1 MTEQTPDNQKIIK
14 GLEGLAL
21 KVVMLE
27 EGDLPGLGDFLN
39 HLENLQK
46 LLDAET
52 AADVVSLFQQLE
64 EVGNKLI
71 LQEIDAAAQAQELLS
86 QGVSLLL
93 AWARDSKFSTDGE
106 VWKNYCRLSQELGL
120 GGSGEIP
127 ALAEEDA
134 KAEEDPATALE
145 EFIWEDQE
153 LTANFIAE
161 AREHLEGIESGLVHL
176 EQAPTDLTAINA
188 VFRPFHTIKGVA
200 GFLNLP
206 QIQEL
211 SHEVESLLD
220 EARSGRLSINAAI
233 IDLTLTAVDFLKEML
248 DDLQDALA
256 EQRPL
261 RRFELQNI
269 KEQVKLLQN
278 QEEPTGQLPK
288 RQLGEILVS
297 QGELSSTDLNE
308 ALEQQKAKAG
318 TAPLGEILVKEGKV
332 APKKVARAL
341 VDQLIEEKG
350 GEAAAGPAAAEGK
363 AVGDAQLPPT
373 IKIDLSKVD
382 NLVNLM
388 GELVIAQSQVRQN
401 PNLQGVSDPKLER
414 DLAQMSRITSELQM
428 ISMSMRMIP
437 IGQTL
442 RKMVRLVRD
451 LSRKSKKQVEL
462 IIEGEDT
469 EIDRNMV
476 EAIYDPL
483 VHLVRNAVDHGLE
496 TPKEREAQGKPP
508 AGHLWLRAYHKGG
521 NVVIDIEED
530 GRGLDRERILAKAQ
544 EKGLIQPGDQLTPT
558 QIDNLIFEP
567 GFSTAEKI
575 TDISG
580 RGVGMDV
587 VRLTIERLQGKVEIH
602 SRPQQGSR
610 FSIRMPL
617 TLAIIDGLVV
627 KVGKERYI
635 LPAVAVRETLRPS
648 TTDYFTVQGQ
658 GELIKVRSQLIPLLR
673 LHRLFRAGNGDI
685 PPTEALVM
693 VVEHEGKQK
702 GLLVDD
708 ILGKQE
714 VVIKSLGETLQN
726 IKGLAGGT
734 ILGDGRV
741 GLILD
746 LAGLFA
752 LGQG

>member
-1 MTEQTPDNQKIIK
+1 MTDQAPDSQKLIE

-27 EGDLPGLGDFLN
+27 EGDLPGLGSFLN
-39 HLENLQK
+39 HLETLK
-46 LLDAET
+46 ELLAPECAPEVT
-52 AADVVSLFQQLE
+52 LLFQQLE

-71 LQEIDAAAQAQELLS
+71 LQEITAAAQGQELLG

-93 AWARDSKFSTDGE
+93 IWAREHKFPKDGE
-106 VWKNYCRLSQELGL
+106 AWKTYCRLSQELGL
-120 GGSGEIP
+120 GGTGERPPQSEAEP
-127 ALAEEDA
+127 A
-134 KAEEDPATALE
+134 PAPAADLE
-145 EFIWEDQE
+145 GFIWEDQE
-153 LTANFIAE
+153 LTASFITE

-176 EQAPTDLTAINA
+176 EQAPTDLAAINA

-220 EARSGRLSINAAI
+220 EARAGRIEINAAI
-233 IDLTLTAVDFLKEML
+233 IDLTLTGVDRLKEML
-248 DDLQDALA
+248 EDLQEALS
-256 EQRPL
+256 EKRPL
-261 RRFELQNI
+261 RTFDLEDIKSQVKELQ
-269 KEQVKLLQN
+269 EQGPSGEV
-278 QEEPTGQLPK
+278 PK

-297 QGELSSTDLNE
+297 QGEISSSDLNQ
-308 ALEQQKAKAG
+308 ALEKQKTEAG
-318 TAPLGEILVKEGKV
+318 APPLGEILVKEGKIT
-332 APKKVARAL
+332 PKKVARAL
-341 VDQLIEEKG
+341 VDQLTEEKAI
-350 GEAAAGPAAAEGK
+350 GEAAVSPAGTEGK
-363 AVGDAQLPPT
+363 APADAQMAPT
-373 IKIDLSKVD
+373 IKIDLAKVD

-401 PNLQGVSDPKLER
+401 PNLLGVSDQKLER
-414 DLAQMSRITSELQM
+414 DLAQMSRITTELQM

-451 LSRKSKKQVEL
+451 LARKSKKQVEL
-462 IIEGEDT
+462 HIEGEET

-483 VHLVRNAVDHGLE
+483 VHMVRNAVDHGLE
-496 TPKEREAQGKPP
+496 TPKEREVQGKPP
-508 AGHLWLRAYHKGG
+508 EGHLWLRAYHKGG

-530 GRGLDRERILAKAQ
+530 GRGLDRDRILAKAQ
-544 EKGLIQPGDQLTPT
+544 ERGLLQPGDQLTPA

-587 VRLTIERLQGKVEIH
+587 VRQTIERLQGKVEIH
-602 SRPQQGSR
+602 SRPKEGSR

-635 LPAVAVRETLRPS
+635 LPAVAVRETLRPAAE
-648 TTDYFTVQGQ
+648 DYFTVQGQ
-658 GELIKVRSQLIPLLR
+658 GEIIKVRSQLIPLLR
-673 LHRLFRAGNGDI
+673 LHRLFRTENGETH
-685 PPTEALVM
+685 PTKGLVM
-693 VVEHEGKQK
+693 VVEYDGKAQ

-752 LGQG
+752 LGQT

>member
-1 MTEQTPDNQKIIK
+1 MTKKTPDNQKIIA

-39 HLENLQK
+39 HLESLQK

-52 AADVVSLFQQLE
+52 TAEAVSLFQQLE

-71 LQEIDAAAQAQELLS
+71 LQEIGPAAKAQELLG

-93 AWARDSKFSTDGE
+93 AWARDRKFSTDTE
-106 VWKNYCRLSQELGL
+106 AWRNYCRFSQELGL
-120 GGSGEIP
+120 GDTGEGSAVSEEE
-127 ALAEEDA
+127 AE
-134 KAEEDPATALE
+134 AEPEVAGAPK
-145 EFIWEDQE
+145 EFVWEDQE

-206 QIQEL
+206 QIQDL

-233 IDLTLTAVDFLKEML
+233 IDLTLTGVDALKEML
-248 DDLQDALA
+248 DDLQEALS
-256 EQRPL
+256 EQRPP
-261 RRFELQNI
+261 RQFELQHI
-269 KEQVKLLQN
+269 KDQVKQLQN
-278 QEEPTGQLPK
+278 QDEAGVQVPK
-288 RQLGEILVS
+288 RQLGEILIS
-297 QGELSSTDLNE
+297 QGELSSSDLSE
-308 ALEQQKAKAG
+308 ALEQQKAEAG
-318 TAPLGEILVKEGKV
+318 APPLGEILVKEGKV
-332 APKKVARAL
+332 APQKVAKAL

-350 GEAAAGPAAAEGK
+350 GEAAASPAGAEGK
-363 AVGDAQLPPT
+363 AAADAQLPPT
-373 IKIDLSKVD
+373 IKIDLAKVD

-401 PNLQGVSDPKLER
+401 PNLQGISDPKLER

-462 IIEGEDT
+462 FIEGEET

-508 AGHLWLRAYHKGG
+508 TGNLWLRAYHKGG

-544 EKGLIQPGDQLTPT
+544 EKGLVQPGEQLTPS

-602 SRPQQGSR
+602 SRPQLGSR

-635 LPAVAVRETLRPS
+635 LPAVAVRETLRPATS
-648 TTDYFTVQGQ
+648 DYFTVQGQ

-685 PPTEALVM
+685 HPTQALVM
-693 VVEHEGKQK
+693 VVEHEGKQR

-714 VVIKSLGETLQN
+714 VVIKSLGGSLQN

-746 LAGLFA
+746 LAGLFS
-752 LGQG
+752 LGQA

>member
-1 MTEQTPDNQKIIK
+1 LAPKAPDNKKIIE

-27 EGDLPGLGDFLN
+27 EGDLPGLGIFLN
-39 HLENLQK
+39 HLEELQK
-46 LLDAET
+46 LLDT
-52 AADVVSLFQQLE
+52 AAAPEVAALVQQLE
-64 EVGNKLI
+64 TVGNKLI
-71 LQEIDAAAQAQELLS
+71 LQEITAAAQAQELLS
-86 QGVSLLL
+86 TGVSLLL
-93 AWARDSKFSTDGE
+93 TWAREKKFPAEGE
-106 VWKNYCRLSQELGL
+106 DWKTYSRLAQELGL
-120 GGSGEIP
+120 AETAESP
-127 ALAEEDA
+127 APEEAEPE
-134 KAEEDPATALE
+134 PASAPAPGA
-145 EFIWEDQE
+145 FIWEDQE
-153 LTANFIAE
+153 LTTNFITE

-176 EQAPTDLTAINA
+176 EQAPTDLAAINA
-188 VFRPFHTIKGVA
+188 VFRPFHTVKGVA

-211 SHEVESLLD
+211 SHEIESLLD
-220 EARSGRLSINAAI
+220 EARAGRLQITAAT
-233 IDLTLTAVDFLKEML
+233 IDLTLTGVDRLKEML
-248 DDLQDALA
+248 EDLQEALAENRTLRIFDLQDIKD
-256 EQRPL
+256 QVK
-261 RRFELQNI
+261 ELQN
-269 KEQVKLLQN
+269 QGAGAG
-278 QEEPTGQLPK
+278 EPSPK

-297 QGELSSTDLNE
+297 QGEISSSDLDQ
-308 ALEQQKAKAG
+308 ALEQQKTETG
-318 TAPLGEILVKEGKV
+318 PTPLGEILVKEGKV
-332 APKKVARAL
+332 TPKKVAQAL
-341 VDQLIEEKG
+341 VDQLTEEKAEV
-350 GEAAAGPAAAEGK
+350 EAAPSQAGAEGK
-363 AVGDAQLPPT
+363 PAADAQMAPT
-373 IKIDLSKVD
+373 IKIDLAKVD

-401 PNLQGVSDPKLER
+401 PKVLGISDPKLER
-414 DLAQMSRITSELQM
+414 DLAQMSRITTELQM

-451 LSRKSKKQVEL
+451 LSRKSKKLVEL
-462 IIEGEDT
+462 HIEGEDT

-508 AGHLWLRAYHKGG
+508 EGNLWLRAYHKGG

-530 GRGLDRERILAKAQ
+530 GRGLDRDRILAKGM
-544 EKGLIQPGDQLTPT
+544 ERGLVQPGEQLTPT
-558 QIDNLIFEP
+558 QIDNLIFEA
-567 GFSTAEKI
+567 GFSTAEKV

-587 VRLTIERLQGKVEIH
+587 VRLTIEKLQGKVEIH
-602 SRPQQGSR
+602 SRPNEGSR

-635 LPAVAVRETLRPS
+635 LPAVSVRETLRPAPA
-648 TTDYFTVQGQ
+648 DYFTVQGQ
-658 GELIKVRSQLIPLLR
+658 GEIIKVRSQLIPLLR
-673 LHRLFRAGNGDI
+673 LHRLFRTENGETH
-685 PPTEALVM
+685 PTKGLVM
-693 VVEHEGKQK
+693 VVEYDGKSR

-714 VVIKSLGETLQN
+714 VVIKSLGESLQN

-746 LAGLFA
+746 LAGLFT
-752 LGQG
+752 LGQA